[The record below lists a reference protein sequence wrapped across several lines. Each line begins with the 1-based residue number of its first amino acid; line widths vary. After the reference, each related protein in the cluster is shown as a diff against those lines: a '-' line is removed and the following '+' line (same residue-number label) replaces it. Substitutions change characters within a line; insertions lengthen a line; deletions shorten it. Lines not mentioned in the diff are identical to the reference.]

1 MFLNNIMIYVIKFHV
16 PLLILSVW
24 IIKTNKNI
32 PKLFQF
38 QTEVEMF
45 LTKTII

>member
-1 MFLNNIMIYVIKFHV
+1 MFLNNIMIYVIKFV
-16 PLLILSVW
+16 PLLILRVW